1 MNIFILI
8 GVGALILSI
17 IISLLV
23 FNQITS
29 REKVN
34 QAETEAKEVEGKSKP
49 SWDLAR
55 VTLQEYFNRNLAQIT
70 WIFWLSLVVM
80 LIGFGIII
88 WGITQSSKSPDYF
101 LPGVIA
107 GVAGVLTE
115 FIGATFIF
123 VYKSTIQ
130 QAMEYLKT
138 LERINSVGMAMQ
150 ILDTMPD
157 NAQTTDL
164 KSKTKSMLV
173 EAFLRQSRTES
184 KAENV

>member
-1 MNIFILI
+1 MDIFILI

-17 IISLLV
+17 IISLII

-29 REKVN
+29 REKMN
-34 QAETEAKEVEGKSKP
+34 QAETKAQEVSSKAKP

-80 LIGFGIII
+80 IIGFGIII

-101 LPGVIA
+101 LPGIIA

-164 KSKTKSMLV
+164 KSKTKAMLV
-173 EAFLRQSRTES
+173 EAFLRQSRTDN
-184 KAENV
+184 NVEKN